1 MEEDNCAQT
10 ALDVM
15 ADMLKERGYDY
26 SYAPE
31 LEGTSLIY
39 RDKAGNYHDCWGAG
53 SSELVNV
60 PITVTPEQ
68 ALSVDDLN
76 GIIDENAKLR
86 ERIAELEEL
95 LPDNGRWFSADTVEA
110 YVAENDGLRQFASGM
125 YGMLKAI
132 DKVFGNHDLCETTRP
147 LIFEEEKSFKDVA
160 TELGIEVPDG
170 S

>member
-26 SYAPE
+26 SYAQE

-60 PITVTPEQ
+60 PIAVTPEQ

-76 GIIDENAKLR
+76 GIIDENAKLKDYAR
-86 ERIAELEEL
+86 ECLAAIIGWTWAINEFKGIDIMDDSSPATQTMKEL
-95 LPDNGRWFSADTVEA
+95 LKRA
-110 YVAENDGLRQFASGM
+110 
-125 YGMLKAI
+125 K
-132 DKVFGNHDLCETTRP
+132 
-147 LIFEEEKSFKDVA
+147 
-160 TELGIEVPDG
+160 ELGVET
-170 S
+170 